1 MVLSCLLINEGT
13 SVNMPAISEIKQ
25 TKWTKHR
32 RQQLSGTGQ
41 KAALRQDASK
51 EGVHSVSPKIAPAL
65 CHEGDSPLQSRNS
78 VCTHNMIVLMS

>member
-13 SVNMPAISEIKQ
+13 SISMPAISEIKQ

-41 KAALRQDASK
+41 KAAQCQDASK
-51 EGVHSVSPKIAPAL
+51 EGSSQ
-65 CHEGDSPLQSRNS
+65 G
-78 VCTHNMIVLMS
+78 